1 MPVEV
6 IEDTDVL
13 IGYGLHGTHK
23 DTIFFVLIYYKQ
35 LFVSPV
41 GCDLEQAGEV
51 RHNTL
56 LGIDGIGKYLVGA
69 CLQFFH
75 W

>member
-1 MPVEV
+1 MDFMGRTR
-6 IEDTDVL
+6 IL
-13 IGYGLHGTHK
+13 F
-23 DTIFFVLIYYKQ
+23 FFVLIYYKQ

-69 CLQFFH
+69 RLQFFH